1 MNDRNN
7 ISAASKGR
15 TRAAHFVTVT
25 GFRHYEGMGRAL
37 ASAYSAVDQ
46 ADLPEDMID
55 LLHQLDSATGTN
67 GAAQG

>member
-1 MNDRNN
+1 M
-7 ISAASKGR
+7 
-15 TRAAHFVTVT
+15 T

>member
-1 MNDRNN
+1 
-7 ISAASKGR
+7 
-15 TRAAHFVTVT
+15 
-25 GFRHYEGMGRAL
+25 MGRAL